1 MRNVAVC
8 TRLLL
13 VATGVFLCLSLTASL
28 SGRPRELLAGQQT
41 EQKQATKQQDASKK
55 AGSKAERKRKRR
67 RGGLRPEMF
76 ERPNRHEWQKPELVI
91 KHMGLRPGQVIADI
105 GAGSGY
111 FSRRFAKVV
120 GEKGIVYACDV
131 AENMLRYIQED
142 CKKRGVDNIVTVL
155 AATWSPMLPPCS
167 VDFVFLCN
175 TNHHIQNRVEY
186 YRRLKKVFKPG
197 GKLVIIDLFK
207 HKKFGPP
214 PEHKLAREVVLK
226 EMKEAGYRLIEDN
239 VELLPY
245 QYYLVFEPIC
255 EQDKAK

>member
-1 MRNVAVC
+1 MRSSPLPF
-8 TRLLL
+8 RLLTTAC
-13 VATGVFLCLSLTASL
+13 VALLCCALAASVAPTAALSA
-28 SGRPRELLAGQQT
+28 QQGKAK
-41 EQKQATKQQDASKK
+41 QKQAAGQTEKKPTDQKQQARKK
-55 AGSKAERKRKRR
+55 GRRKR
-67 RGGLRPEMF
+67 GLRPEMF
-76 ERPNRHEWQKPELVI
+76 ERPNRHEWQKPDLVI
-91 KHMGLRPGQVIADI
+91 KHMGLKPGHVIADI

-120 GEKGIVYACDV
+120 GESGVVYACDV
-131 AENMLRYIQED
+131 AENMLRYIQNE
-142 CKKRGVDNIVTVL
+142 CKEQGIDNIVTVL

-197 GKLVIIDLFK
+197 GRLVIVDLFK
-207 HKKFGPP
+207 NKKFGPP
-214 PEHKLAREVVLK
+214 PEHKVAREVVLK

-245 QYYLVFEPIC
+245 QYYLVFEPIR
-255 EQDKAK
+255 EQAN